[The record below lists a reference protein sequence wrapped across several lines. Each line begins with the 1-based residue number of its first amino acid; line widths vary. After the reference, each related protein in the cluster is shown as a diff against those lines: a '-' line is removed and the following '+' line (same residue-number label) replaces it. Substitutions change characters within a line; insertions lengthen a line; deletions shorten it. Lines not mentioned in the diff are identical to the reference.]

1 MPIQRPDSI
10 PLGMPSA
17 KALQIATEAV
27 RRHYVLPETMRHSV
41 VSAECLQLAYLIQ
54 AYGLASRPP
63 EAHPT
68 SKVAAGHWAACQDDP
83 PLVPDR
89 ARRQVARDAR
99 ALELLDA

>member
-17 KALQIATEAV
+17 KALQIAAEAV
-27 RRHYVLPETMRHSV
+27 RRHYVVPETTRHSV
-41 VSAECLQLAYLIQ
+41 VRAECLQLAYLIQ

-63 EAHPT
+63 ETHPT

-89 ARRQVARDAR
+89 ARQVARDAR